1 MHMDI
6 QPITLVGRHVRLEP
20 LQSAHFEALLEIG
33 VGHDIF
39 RWFPYALETREQME
53 TYLNGC
59 LMMMEVGGLIPFTT
73 IEQTT
78 DRVIGQ
84 TCFLNIDIGNRRL
97 EIGGTWLGVDW
108 QRTPCNTEAK
118 FLQLQHCF
126 EDLQCVRVE
135 FKTDAFNTRSRAA
148 LRRIGATEEG
158 TLRSHMVCPGG
169 RLRDSVYFS
178 VLAPEWPATKARLEA
193 MIARR

>member
-1 MHMDI
+1 
-6 QPITLVGRHVRLEP
+6 TLVGRHVRLEP
-20 LQSAHFEALLEIG
+20 LRQAHFASLLEIG
-33 VGHDIF
+33 VGHEIF

-59 LMMMEVGGLIPFTT
+59 LTMMEGGGLISFST
-73 IEQTT
+73 IDQAT

-84 TCFLNIDIGNRRL
+84 TCFLNIDVGNRRL

-135 FKTDAFNTRSRAA
+135 FKTDALNVRSRAA
-148 LRRIGATEEG
+148 LRRIGATE
-158 TLRSHMVCPGG
+158 
-169 RLRDSVYFS
+169 
-178 VLAPEWPATKARLEA
+178 
-193 MIARR
+193 

>member
-1 MHMDI
+1 MDI
-6 QPITLVGRHVRLEP
+6 QPVTLVGRHVRLVP
-20 LQSAHFEALLEIG
+20 LESAHFSALVEIG
-33 VGHDIF
+33 AGREIF
-39 RWFPYALETREQME
+39 RWFPYPLETCEQLQ
-53 TYLNGC
+53 TYLQGC
-59 LMMMEVGGLIPFTT
+59 LTMMEVGGLIPFTT
-73 IEQTT
+73 IELAT
-78 DRVIGQ
+78 DRIVGQ
-84 TCFLNIDIGNRRL
+84 TCFLNIDAGNRRL

-108 QRTPCNTEAK
+108 RRTPCNTEAK
-118 FLQLQHCF
+118 YLQLRHCF

-135 FKTDAFNTRSRAA
+135 FKTDALNARSRAA

-178 VLAPEWPATKARLEA
+178 VLAPEWPATKARLED